1 MPPPELHSSVSDH
14 ASTATM
20 LNGNVDLEFEKD
32 LAKAEKIKEAEMG
45 AAHEVRPDAR
55 SEPSAFEWGPRSVV
69 LTDARLARQGVGDYP
84 PEYAG
89 SERSRYSAGYNT
101 NGMVRRRRF

>member
-1 MPPPELHSSVSDH
+1 MVIPPTFYPAPACTHIYTSPPCPCAAALWMPPPELHRSVSDH

-55 SEPSAFEWGPRSVV
+55 SEPSVFEWGPRSVV
-69 LTDARLARQGVGDYP
+69 LADARLAR
-84 PEYAG
+84 
-89 SERSRYSAGYNT
+89 
-101 NGMVRRRRF
+101 